1 MVLNEILNPILNPL
15 LKLGAFWTIL
25 IVSLVVSVVTVII
38 YRYATDQERLRKVK
52 ADMKR
57 YQKKAMAA
65 RDDPQKAMK
74 LQKEIMKL
82 NGEYMRSSFKSTL
95 YTFLPIIL
103 FFGWLGANLA
113 FMPLLPG
120 EPFAVTATF
129 KEGVAGQATLQLP
142 RALSIND
149 TLTKNVTAE
158 QLLVWSDIS
167 GPAGTYDASISH
179 SGGEEQF
186 FTIFIDEESYM
197 NPLNEL
203 RKDSEVFNAITVG
216 NEKLLIFDGVFLFK
230 DIPWVKTF
238 GWFGAYFL
246 FSIVFSTAL
255 RKILKVA

>member
-1 MVLNEILNPILNPL
+1 MVLNEILDPVLNPL
-15 LKLGAFWTIL
+15 LKLGAFWTIF
-25 IVSLVVSVVTVII
+25 IVSIVVSLVTVII

-52 ADMKR
+52 ADLKR

-74 LQKEIMKL
+74 IQKDIMKL
-82 NGEYMRSSFKSTL
+82 NGEYMRSSFKSTM

-113 FMPLLPG
+113 FMPLMPDTQ
-120 EPFAVTATF
+120 FDVSANF
-129 KEGVAGQATLQLP
+129 KDGVAGQATLVLP
-142 RALSIND
+142 LELSMND
-149 TLTKNVTAE
+149 SATKNVTNATMT
-158 QLLVWSDIS
+158 WSGIS
-167 GPAGTYDASISH
+167 GPLGSYDASIQH
-179 SGGEEQF
+179 SDGEEQF
-186 FTIFIDEESYM
+186 FIIFIDESTYE

-203 RKDSEVFNAITVG
+203 GKESAAFNSITVG
-216 NEKLLIFDGVFLFK
+216 NEKLMIFENVFFFK

-246 FSIVFSTAL
+246 FSIIFSTAL